1 MRERIRLST
10 GRTCLLA
17 QPSLPFLAHYHILA
31 FAHEQGEPSAA
42 ELEEML
48 VIANQKARTLGR
60 LYFADEECFSLVY
73 NGGRTRRRPWP
84 HVHILPSASP
94 AAKRLAFLLFSLKHV
109 LRPLRSLRGRVQGR

>member
-17 QPSLPFLAHYHILA
+17 QPYLPFLTHYHILA
-31 FAHEQGEPSAA
+31 FAHEQGRPTGA

-94 AAKRLAFLLFSLKHV
+94 AAKRLTFLLFSLKHV
-109 LRPLRSLRGRVQGR
+109 LRPLRALRGWVQGR